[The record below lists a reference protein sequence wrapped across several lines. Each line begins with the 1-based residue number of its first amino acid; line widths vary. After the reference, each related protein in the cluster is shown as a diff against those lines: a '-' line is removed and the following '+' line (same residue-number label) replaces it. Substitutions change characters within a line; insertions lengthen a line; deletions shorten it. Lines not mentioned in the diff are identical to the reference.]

1 MNFVLLRYTP
11 RASSV
16 FALGLLAA
24 AATFGQSIN
33 NPTGKTVMV
42 EDVFKN
48 VQVMKGIPV
57 SEFKDTMGM
66 FSAALGSNCTG
77 CHVAESLE
85 DQAKFAEDVPRK
97 RMARYMITMVNNF
110 NKTGF
115 GGKKTLTCWT
125 CHRGNLAPEAVP
137 SLMAQYTIP
146 PEDPD
151 AIEIAPDGPKE
162 PTADQILDKYIQAIG
177 GAAKAATLKSFVA
190 KGTIDG
196 YDTYHVPVPLEIY
209 SVAPGKRTTVW
220 HTQNGDSTTVFDG
233 TKGWVANINFP
244 VRLVPTLPGGE
255 TDGAKLDADLGF
267 PANIKTTLKD
277 WKIGFP
283 ATAINDKPVV
293 IVQGRA
299 AGNTRI
305 KLYFD
310 QETGLLVRT
319 LRYNDTVVGQ
329 VPTETDYS
337 NYKDVA
343 GVKLPFS
350 MVITWTD
357 GQSKIELKDIQA
369 NVPVEASRFAM
380 PAPAV
385 LKPSGA
391 AAKK

>member
-1 MNFVLLRYTP
+1 MDFILNKFCFRTLV
-11 RASSV
+11 V
-16 FALGLLAA
+16 FALGALTATAA
-24 AATFGQSIN
+24 FGQA
-33 NPTGKTVMV
+33 NPTGKVVMV
-42 EDVFKN
+42 EEVFKN

-57 SEFKDTMGM
+57 SEFMDTMGM

-97 RMARYMITMVNNF
+97 RMARRMVTMVNNF
-110 NKTGF
+110 NKEGF
-115 GGKKTLTCWT
+115 GGRKALSCWT
-125 CHRGNLAPEAVP
+125 CHRGNLAPEAIP

-146 PEDPD
+146 PEDPN
-151 AIEIAPDGPKE
+151 AIEIAPDGPTE
-162 PTADQILDKYIQAIG
+162 PTADQILDKYLQAVG
-177 GAAKAATLKSFVA
+177 GAAKAATLKSFIA
-190 KGTIDG
+190 KGTMDG
-196 YDTYHVPVPLEIY
+196 YDTYHVKVPLEIY
-209 SVAPGKRTTVW
+209 AAAPGKRTMVW

-233 TKGWVANINFP
+233 TKGWVANINNP

-267 PANIKTTLKD
+267 PANIKTALKE

-283 ATAINDKPVV
+283 VTTIDDKPVN
-293 IVQGRA
+293 IVQARG

-305 KLYFD
+305 KLFFD
-310 QETGLLVRT
+310 QDSGLLVRT

-329 VPTETDYS
+329 VPTQVDYS
-337 NYKDVA
+337 NYKEVA

-350 MVITWTD
+350 LVVTWTD
-357 GQSKIELKDIQA
+357 GQSKIDLTDIQA

-380 PAPAV
+380 PAAAV